1 MKKLNKLAI
10 IGPHKSGTKF
20 CRKILINNFGKENV
34 SYKIDVTGSP
44 FNFYEKNII
53 NFKKEFKYN
62 YLLFIIRE
70 KQEYLNSLYSFYIKV
85 GGKDDFISFSQKE
98 NVLLKI
104 NHNMIKKKLI
114 KHFSDRIIF
123 VDFSEMTQKSKKFI
137 SKISKI
143 SGIKVNSFNMDFSPT
158 NVSDGNFSTKIKRLI
173 NLYSEWILLKFF
185 LILFL
190 HTFQFIK
197 KRVGL

>member
-1 MKKLNKLAI
+1 M
-10 IGPHKSGTKF
+10 
-20 CRKILINNFGKENV
+20 
-34 SYKIDVTGSP
+34 
-44 FNFYEKNII
+44 
-53 NFKKEFKYN
+53 
-62 YLLFIIRE
+62 LFIIRE

>member
-1 MKKLNKLAI
+1 M
-10 IGPHKSGTKF
+10 
-20 CRKILINNFGKENV
+20 
-34 SYKIDVTGSP
+34 
-44 FNFYEKNII
+44 
-53 NFKKEFKYN
+53 
-62 YLLFIIRE
+62 LFIIRE

-173 NLYSEWILLKFF
+173 NLYSDWILLKFF

>member
-1 MKKLNKLAI
+1 
-10 IGPHKSGTKF
+10 
-20 CRKILINNFGKENV
+20 
-34 SYKIDVTGSP
+34 
-44 FNFYEKNII
+44 
-53 NFKKEFKYN
+53 
-62 YLLFIIRE
+62 
-70 KQEYLNSLYSFYIKV
+70 
-85 GGKDDFISFSQKE
+85 
-98 NVLLKI
+98 
-104 NHNMIKKKLI
+104 
-114 KHFSDRIIF
+114 
-123 VDFSEMTQKSKKFI
+123 MTQKSKKFI

-173 NLYSEWILLKFF
+173 NLYSDWILLKFF

>member
-1 MKKLNKLAI
+1 M
-10 IGPHKSGTKF
+10 
-20 CRKILINNFGKENV
+20 
-34 SYKIDVTGSP
+34 
-44 FNFYEKNII
+44 
-53 NFKKEFKYN
+53 
-62 YLLFIIRE
+62 LFIIRE

-158 NVSDGNFSTKIKRLI
+158 NISDGNFSTIIKRLI
-173 NLYSEWILLKFF
+173 NLYSDWILLKFF